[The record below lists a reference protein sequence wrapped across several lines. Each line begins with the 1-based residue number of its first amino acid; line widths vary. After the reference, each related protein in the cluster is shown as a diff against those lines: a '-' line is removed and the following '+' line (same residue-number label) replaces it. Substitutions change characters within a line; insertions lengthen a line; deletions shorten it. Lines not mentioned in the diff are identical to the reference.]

1 MELKNIPFATI
12 DWTKIPTTEHKGDSG
27 MAYWRT
33 IDLGCVRVRMLEYS
47 PNYKADHWCKRG
59 HILLVLEG
67 EMKTI
72 LDDGR
77 EFVLTKGM
85 SYQVQH
91 DGEAHRSETIN
102 GAKLFVVD

>member
-1 MELKNIPFATI
+1 MELKNIPFQAI
-12 DWTKIPTTEHKGDSG
+12 DWTKIQTTQHKGESG
-27 MAYWRT
+27 VAYWKT

-47 PNYKADHWCKRG
+47 AGYKADHWCKRG

-67 EMKTI
+67 EIKTT

-77 EFVLTKGM
+77 EFILSKGM

-91 DGEAHRSETIN
+91 DGEAHMSETKN